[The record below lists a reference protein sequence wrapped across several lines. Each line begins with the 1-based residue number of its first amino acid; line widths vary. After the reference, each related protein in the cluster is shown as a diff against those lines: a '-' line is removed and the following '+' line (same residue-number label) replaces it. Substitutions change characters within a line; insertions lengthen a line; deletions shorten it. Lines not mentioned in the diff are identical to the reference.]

1 MALALYNK
9 GVADSAGIITGHMK
23 KLLIVEDNRI
33 SGTLISA
40 KVSSVLDFE
49 IHWAR
54 SLGEATKLLEEHN
67 NNFFAALLDYVLPDA
82 PEGEVVD
89 IVVARGIPSIVFTA
103 TVTEKVRKKLWQLN
117 IVDYV
122 IKDDTQSIEYLT
134 FLLSRL
140 EKNLNVKVL
149 IVDDSR
155 FFRAI
160 LSRLLKVQ
168 NYHVLEAEDGNE
180 ALNVLNNHPDVKL
193 VITDYTMP
201 HMDGFALTKRL
212 RKRYGRDGIV
222 ILGVTTDQN
231 KMMGAQF
238 IKSGANDFI
247 EKKSFIAEELYCRI
261 NQSLENLESI
271 HLIKKLAATDYLTK
285 LYNRRY
291 FYETAQKLYASAA
304 RSQRS
309 MACAIVDVDH
319 FKAINDKYG
328 HDAGDRALVHL
339 AEILTQH
346 FQRSSD
352 LVGRL
357 GGEEFCVFAND
368 ISPQNAIKL
377 FNDLRELVEKTV
389 FTIEGNKSLHMTVSI
404 GVCTDIGDGLDFMLR
419 RADELLYEA
428 KNGGRNR
435 VMSDYAGSL
444 NPEATEKIDTP
455 NPNPEG
461 DGVDILLSE

>member
-1 MALALYNK
+1 
-9 GVADSAGIITGHMK
+9 MK

-40 KVSSVLDFE
+40 KVSSVLDFS

-54 SLGEATKLLEEHN
+54 SLAEAMTLLDEHN
-67 NNFFAALLDYVLPDA
+67 NDFFAALLDYVLPDA
-82 PEGEVVD
+82 PEGEVIDV
-89 IVVARGIPSIVFTA
+89 VVARGIPSIVFTA
-103 TVTEKVRKKLWQLN
+103 TVTEKVRKKLWQMN

-140 EKNLNVKVL
+140 EKNLDVKVL

-160 LSRLLKVQ
+160 LSKLLRVQ
-168 NYHVLEAEDGNE
+168 NYQILEAEDGNE

-201 HMDGFALTKRL
+201 HMDGFTLTKRL

-271 HLIKKLAATDYLTK
+271 QLVKKLAATDYLTK

-304 RSQRS
+304 RSERS

-328 HDAGDRALVHL
+328 HDAGDRALVSL
-339 AEILTQH
+339 AEILTRH

-357 GGEEFCVFAND
+357 GGEEFCIFVND
-368 ISPQNAIKL
+368 IQPHNVVVL
-377 FNDLRELVEKTV
+377 FNELRELVEKEV
-389 FTIEGNKSLHMTVSI
+389 FTIEGSKELQMTISI
-404 GVCTDIGDGLDFMLR
+404 GVCTDIGDGLDYMLR
-419 RADELLYEA
+419 RGDELLYQA
-428 KNGGRNR
+428 KNQGRNR
-435 VMSDYAGSL
+435 VIIDYDGSQIADDVEKTIPGNTEAG
-444 NPEATEKIDTP
+444 E
-455 NPNPEG
+455 
-461 DGVDILLSE
+461 